1 MSLQRVLFVG
11 STALFLVSH
20 TVGSEGADGRIKTT
34 PSVKSFAVYA
44 LSRGKG
50 VPPAARA
57 AFRKVQDL
65 VEADRKRGVK
75 VTITTT
81 RIGIEG
87 EMKLCAD
94 YKDSR
99 AGTEAF
105 RRASVIVKGV
115 DLVNLKAEPCANVP
129 PRTEIQ

>member
-1 MSLQRVLFVG
+1 MAF
-11 STALFLVSH
+11 FLLSH
-20 TVGSEGADGRIKTT
+20 SVRSRADGRNKIK

-44 LSRGKG
+44 QSRGKG

-57 AFRKVQDL
+57 AIRKVQDL

-75 VTITTT
+75 VTFTTA

-87 EMKLCAD
+87 ETKLCAD

-105 RRASVIVKGV
+105 QRASVIVKGV
-115 DLVNLKAEPCANVP
+115 DLINLVVEPCVKARP
-129 PRTEIQ
+129 